1 RRSSDLEV
9 GVALRNEVELRLRP
23 VQPALALYAA
33 GTDGDLRL
41 DDVVAGSGRIAV
53 GVEEGQ
59 DAVLLVRHGDEDP
72 PGRRRQ
78 YQGAGPGE
86 DQLPGDT
93 SQQDDEHP
101 GHHDHQRRASV
112 ILHQHQPH
120 RQQDN
125 RGTYQQILEA
135 RRQRTTGQ
143 IPGQQHGHQELL
155 HLGGLETR
163 EAGEVEP
170 GGGAVGLDPEQQH
183 DDQQDNAPQIGQQRT
198 ALEQVHVNLGQPDH
212 DDEGHQNRAALALHF
227 HQVLATGAV
236 QNQQAI
242 HSQAEQK
249 EHQREVDAQGLQDV
263 AAVAGQA
270 IEVAVQ
276 LTTGGAGRHA
286 RFRQCVSSKPAA
298 AIDTSV

>member
-1 RRSSDLEV
+1 EKEGQHDATGQQPPEGVLRGHGDVETAPQYRHVQPDQEQHAQQSELLGQHRQDEV

-183 DDQQDNAPQIGQQRT
+183 DDQQDNAPQI
-198 ALEQVHVNLGQPDH
+198 
-212 DDEGHQNRAALALHF
+212 
-227 HQVLATGAV
+227 
-236 QNQQAI
+236 
-242 HSQAEQK
+242 
-249 EHQREVDAQGLQDV
+249 
-263 AAVAGQA
+263 
-270 IEVAVQ
+270 
-276 LTTGGAGRHA
+276 
-286 RFRQCVSSKPAA
+286 
-298 AIDTSV
+298 